1 MCHYFLSS
9 VTCSRARYL
18 PLLLLTRELGG
29 EKGGG
34 GGARSNVVNVRGSC
48 CAVRARDV
56 SANQVVHACFCS
68 CKYCRKA
75 RAAPIYQVV
84 YVKEAAFE
92 FTQGKEYVKEC
103 KRPPYD
109 ANANTIL
116 DKHPGRTRLFCSEC
130 GTKVANRLPGVQDA
144 TIYGLFPSLLDEET
158 QHALPA
164 SCTPT
169 THANKEHAVPL
180 FGLCL

>member
-1 MCHYFLSS
+1 MCTFGFGQGR
-9 VTCSRARYL
+9 VPAC
-18 PLLLLTRELGG
+18 
-29 EKGGG
+29 
-34 GGARSNVVNVRGSC
+34 
-48 CAVRARDV
+48 DV
-56 SANQVVHACFCS
+56 SANQVVQCFCS

-75 RAAPIYQVV
+75 HAAPIYQVV

-92 FTQGKEYVKEC
+92 FTQGREYVKGC

-144 TIYGLFPSLLDEET
+144 TIYGFFPSLHDEET